1 MRQCSRWTVAGSC
14 SKQLI
19 SPNKRSRRSRDALY
33 SVARLTM
40 AEVQRAHARIR
51 ICDIEVLEERAAICE
66 FEGEMQRDQAE
77 DAALIQL
84 DAWKARKQQ

>member
-1 MRQCSRWTVAGSC
+1 MLTVDRCRQLLEATDLSEQA
-14 SKQLI
+14 I
-19 SPNKRSRRSRDALY
+19 EEIRDALY